1 MSDFKGRFIPRQ
13 MRRDYEVPLEQ
24 SNQLRQSLKE
34 VCRKARFGEGSSRE
48 RL

>member
-1 MSDFKGRFIPRQ
+1 MSDFKGRFIPSQ

-24 SNQLRQSLKE
+24 SYQLRQSLKE
-34 VCRKARFGEGSSRE
+34 VCRKARFGEGSGRE